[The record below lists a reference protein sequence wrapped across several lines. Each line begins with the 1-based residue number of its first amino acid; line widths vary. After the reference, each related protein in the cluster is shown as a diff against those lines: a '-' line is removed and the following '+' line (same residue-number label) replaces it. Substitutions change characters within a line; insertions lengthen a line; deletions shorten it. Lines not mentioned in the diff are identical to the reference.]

1 MCSDWSKSDES
12 EASNQF
18 LASEITACL
27 LSSRYKADA
36 FQLGVNPYVAYG
48 NVGHEEDQPSLVGP
62 GMRQRKEVVYRGMA
76 AWNKKVLA
84 GMKDYDQA
92 AIDDLHRAMA
102 ADIVRERQ
110 RIGGD
115 WAVAFAVPDRRDRD
129 VIREALGGE
138 DAVTFVVLNLD
149 EDVLAEHLAKKYK
162 VGRMI
167 I

>member
-1 MCSDWSKSDES
+1 M
-12 EASNQF
+12 
-18 LASEITACL
+18 
-27 LSSRYKADA
+27 
-36 FQLGVNPYVAYG
+36 PYG

-62 GMRQRKEVVYRGMA
+62 GMRQRKEVVYRGME

-92 AIDDLHRAMA
+92 TIDDLHRAMA

-110 RIGGD
+110 RLGGD

-149 EDVLAEHLAKKYK
+149 EDLLAEHLAKKYK
-162 VGRMI
+162 VGRI
-167 I
+167 IISTKQMNQRPAMGNTVLSLVARIWTNKKVKFYHRQNLR

>member
-1 MCSDWSKSDES
+1 M
-12 EASNQF
+12 
-18 LASEITACL
+18 
-27 LSSRYKADA
+27 
-36 FQLGVNPYVAYG
+36 AYG

-62 GMRQRKEVVYRGMA
+62 GMRQRKEVVYRGME

-115 WAVAFAVPDRRDRD
+115 WAVATVVFAREFRDLLR
-129 VIREALGGE
+129 
-138 DAVTFVVLNLD
+138 
-149 EDVLAEHLAKKYK
+149 
-162 VGRMI
+162 
-167 I
+167 